1 MVFYHTINPVLVSLG
16 GLEIRYYGLMYVLSF
31 LLVYVTLK
39 WAAQKK
45 QIDWTTQ
52 DIDNFLLAAVVSMLV
67 FARLFYVIFY
77 GDNYYWQN
85 LSQIIAVW
93 KGGLSFH
100 GGLFGVVLAGIW
112 FSKKKKISPLLLGD
126 ILSLPLA
133 LSQALVRVGGNW
145 VNGELYGK
153 ITDVSWGVNF
163 HGETDLANNPVFRHP
178 SQLYEGAKNILI
190 FIILFPLRNKEFPQG
205 TIFALFLILYSVF
218 RFIIEFYRQPE
229 LYIGFLTM
237 GQFLNIFIFIAGVS
251 ILIYTRWHHEKR

>member
-1 MVFYHTINPVLVSLG
+1 M
-16 GLEIRYYGLMYVLSF
+16 
-31 LLVYVTLK
+31 
-39 WAAQKK
+39 
-45 QIDWTTQ
+45 
-52 DIDNFLLAAVVSMLV
+52 
-67 FARLFYVIFY
+67 
-77 GDNYYWQN
+77 
-85 LSQIIAVW
+85 
-93 KGGLSFH
+93 
-100 GGLFGVVLAGIW
+100 
-112 FSKKKKISPLLLGD
+112 
-126 ILSLPLA
+126 LSLPLA